1 MKKKLVAI
9 LLAGSMMLGLSGC
22 GGETATNEYGQEINV
37 FGPYIEIEHSENI
50 VTARDYWV
58 RTYTV
63 YHRETKE
70 MFEIW
75 DGGQGGWAIRQIW
88 DYDEEGHPVV
98 KYYEGEGIQQ

>member
-9 LLAGSMMLGLSGC
+9 LLAGSMMFGLSGC
-22 GGETATNEYGQEINV
+22 GETATNEYGQEVYV
-37 FGPYIEIEHSENI
+37 FGPYIEIEHSEDFY
-50 VTARDYWV
+50 TSRDYGQ
-58 RTYTV
+58 RIFIV

-75 DGGQGGWAIRQIW
+75 DGGQGGWAVRQIW

-98 KYYEGEGIQQ
+98 KYYEGEGIQ